1 MKAELKENL
10 DKVIEMFLLQTLDIR
25 GEKEYSLSQEEVDR
39 RFNMFE
45 KLMDSGDSEVL
56 RGLIGMLAEKEGEGF
71 AFDES
76 FSQQI
81 FNYYTHEQI
90 MDAVFEKFD
99 AIYDNEVG
107 ENKLVVEGVL
117 EEICSSLWSP
127 YWKGRED
134 GRGFRRFREMFN
146 KIRPRHAERFLN
158 GMEAYKDED
167 EKAMIATLREDMKK
181 WGDKSATEE

>member
-1 MKAELKENL
+1 MKAEHKDMLAE
-10 DKVIEMFLLQTLDIR
+10 VIELFLFW
-25 GEKEYSLSQEEVDR
+25 GANEKGFDFSVEESDHR
-39 RFNMFE
+39 LHMFE
-45 KLMDSGDSEVL
+45 KLIESGDPEVL
-56 RGLIGMLAEKEGEGF
+56 RRLIGMLAMKVGGGDELYEVFPDKI
-71 AFDES
+71 FD
-76 FSQQI
+76 
-81 FNYYTHEQI
+81 YYTHEQI

-99 AIYDNEVG
+99 AIYDND
-107 ENKLVVEGVL
+107 EGPKGNIMTAGIL
-117 EEICSSLWSP
+117 EDICSELWSP

-181 WGDKSATEE
+181 WGEEAEKGK